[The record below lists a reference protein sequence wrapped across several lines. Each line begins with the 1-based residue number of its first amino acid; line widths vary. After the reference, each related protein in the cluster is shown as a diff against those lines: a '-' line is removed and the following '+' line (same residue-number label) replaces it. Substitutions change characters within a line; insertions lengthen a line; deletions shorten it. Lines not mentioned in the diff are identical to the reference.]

1 VNHPPCSRLAC
12 RLAIAWS
19 LLSLGG
25 LLLHLRIHP
34 VEESIYNWTPAVIGL
49 VNVLVLPPLFL
60 RARTAGFA
68 LLAAWFTVIVGT
80 AGMAWHTATTW
91 MLPLTAL
98 NLLLKSTLADI
109 LILGAKLP
117 LAHVLFA
124 LARAKDD
131 VAGSPERGCRP

>member
-1 VNHPPCSRLAC
+1 VNHPPCSRLA
-12 RLAIAWS
+12 RLLAIAWC

-34 VEESIYNWTPAVIGL
+34 VDESIYNWTPAVIGL

-80 AGMAWHTATTW
+80 VGMAWHSATNWT
-91 MLPLTAL
+91 LPFTAL

-124 LARAKDD
+124 LAHAKDD
-131 VAGSPERGCRP
+131 VAGSQARGCRP